1 LLSVVVPVHDRA
13 SLLRRALDSLIRQGS
28 GVTEVIVVDD
38 GSTEDVKGVVETE
51 GPTEVR
57 YVWQPQGG
65 ANAAR
70 NHGASLA
77 RTDRVTFLDADD
89 EVLPGWAD
97 ALNQALT
104 AGAHI
109 ACCGFEHRTSEGQ
122 VSARLPGPLTG
133 PLEGAS
139 GMFNHAGTYALRKD
153 VFEAVGGFAE
163 RLRAAQ
169 HTELSYRLVPL
180 AVARGWRIANI
191 DAPLVRYYAN
201 LGGIRGDD
209 AAVLEGA
216 EYILRA
222 HKELLRPHPRHRA
235 TRHATA
241 GYRAARLRQ
250 FPRAR
255 AHFRSAVAADPRT
268 AKHWVR
274 YGLTLAPT
282 LAARVWG

>member
-1 LLSVVVPVHDRA
+1 MLSVVVPVHDRA
-13 SLLRRALDSLIRQGS
+13 SLLRRALDSLVRQGS

-38 GSTEDVKGVVETE
+38 GSAEDIKGVVEAE
-51 GPTEVR
+51 GSTKAR
-57 YVWQPQGG
+57 YVWQPQEG

-70 NHGASLA
+70 NHGARLT
-77 RTDRVTFLDADD
+77 RTDRLTFLDADD

-153 VFEAVGGFAE
+153 VFDAVGGFAE
-163 RLRAAQ
+163 QLRAAQ
-169 HTELSYRLVPL
+169 HTELSYRLIPL
-180 AVARGWRIANI
+180 AVARGWRIANL

-216 EYILRA
+216 EYVLRTHEALLRA
-222 HKELLRPHPRHRA
+222 HPQHRA
-235 TRHATA
+235 RQHATA

-250 FPRAR
+250 LHRAR
-255 AHFRSAVAADPRT
+255 AHFRSAVTADPR
-268 AKHWVR
+268 AVKHWAR
-274 YGLTLAPT
+274 YGLSLVPALAT
-282 LAARVWG
+282 RTWG